1 MIGQQIGHYY
11 LIAMLGSRGMG
22 EVHKV
27 RDTRLPAAVA
37 VKMLKPSMARERVAL
52 RRFKRE
58 ARLASL
64 LRHPNICTVLDV
76 DEANR
81 RLFITME
88 YLEGQSLRN
97 LSSLDPDH
105 RDLPGQ
111 MRPTP

>member
-11 LIAMLGSRGMG
+11 LIATLGSRGMG
-22 EVHKV
+22 EVHKAL
-27 RDTRLPAAVA
+27 DTRLPDGWA
-37 VKMLKPSMARERVAL
+37 VKALKPSMARERVAL

-58 ARLASL
+58 ARPSSS

-81 RLFITME
+81 RLFIATE

-97 LSSLDPDH
+97 LSSVDPDH
-105 RDLPGQ
+105 RDLLGE